1 MRIEVPY
8 TEEDA
13 FMELMKDKNFQRLQ
27 KVFDLELDFI
37 DYKKEEK

>member
-13 FMELMKDKNFQRLQ
+13 FMELMKDKHFQKLQ

-37 DYKKEEK
+37 DYKKEDK